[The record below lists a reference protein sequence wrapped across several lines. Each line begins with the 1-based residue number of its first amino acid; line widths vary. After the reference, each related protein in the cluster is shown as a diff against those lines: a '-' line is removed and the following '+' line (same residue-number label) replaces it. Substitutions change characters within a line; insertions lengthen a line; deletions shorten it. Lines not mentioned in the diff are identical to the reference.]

1 MTRRSQE
8 SANAIF
14 SNETLAKKTTL
25 IPLDLTHQ
33 FLATAEIQHALRFGF
48 DFKYSSSDSS
58 SPSASSS
65 DSASSNNYTPA
76 TTTITTV
83 RKLYSQILT
92 FFAKTYADVFG
103 LTQGPPAHDPLAV
116 AAVLQPDLFFENMTG
131 TGTGTGGNGE
141 RFAVQVII
149 DGEHGASDHV
159 RSNSGSQCGR
169 TVATLLPAHELGV
182 RIPRSLDAEKVWRM
196 LDDCLARVG

>member
-58 SPSASSS
+58 SPSASS
-65 DSASSNNYTPA
+65 NNYTPA

-83 RKLYSQILT
+83 RKLYSEILT

-116 AAVLQPDLFFENMTG
+116 AAVLRPDLFFANTTG
-131 TGTGTGGNGE
+131 TGTGTGNGE

-182 RIPRSLDAEKVWRM
+182 RIPRLLDAEKVWRM

>member
-1 MTRRSQE
+1 M
-8 SANAIF
+8 
-14 SNETLAKKTTL
+14 
-25 IPLDLTHQ
+25 
-33 FLATAEIQHALRFGF
+33 
-48 DFKYSSSDSS
+48 
-58 SPSASSS
+58 
-65 DSASSNNYTPA
+65 
-76 TTTITTV
+76 
-83 RKLYSQILT
+83 
-92 FFAKTYADVFG
+92 
-103 LTQGPPAHDPLAV
+103 
-116 AAVLQPDLFFENMTG
+116 AAVLQPDLFFENTTG

-182 RIPRSLDAEKVWRM
+182 RIPRLLDAEKVWRM

>member
-48 DFKYSSSDSS
+48 DFKY
-58 SPSASSS
+58 SSS

-116 AAVLQPDLFFENMTG
+116 AAVLQPDLFFANTTG
-131 TGTGTGGNGE
+131 TGTGTGNGE

>member
-33 FLATAEIQHALRFGF
+33 FLATAKIQHALRFGF
-48 DFKYSSSDSS
+48 DFKYSSSSSS

-65 DSASSNNYTPA
+65 DSALSNNNNTT

-83 RKLYSQILT
+83 RKLYSEILT

-182 RIPRSLDAEKVWRM
+182 RIPRLLDAEKVWRM
-196 LDDCLARVG
+196 LDDCLG